1 MPITPKQKKIL
12 DFILDFRVQ
21 NGFSPSQ
28 QEIAD
33 QFGYRSLGTVQDF
46 IIRLQ
51 GNGYLE
57 KSWNA
62 KRGIKVS
69 TPERALPL
77 LGKVA
82 AGLPVEVLFHQEQI
96 EVPARMIRKS
106 GEYYALQVKGDS
118 MRDEG
123 ILDRDTIVVRK
134 QSTAENGQKVVAII
148 DNGAT
153 IKTYYRSD
161 GRVELKPA
169 NENFQTIQVDPSSSF
184 RIEGIFAGLL
194 RFNEEK
200 E

>member
-1 MPITPKQKKIL
+1 
-12 DFILDFRVQ
+12 
-21 NGFSPSQ
+21 
-28 QEIAD
+28 
-33 QFGYRSLGTVQDF
+33 
-46 IIRLQ
+46 
-51 GNGYLE
+51 
-57 KSWNA
+57 
-62 KRGIKVS
+62 
-69 TPERALPL
+69 
-77 LGKVA
+77 
-82 AGLPVEVLFHQEQI
+82 
-96 EVPARMIRKS
+96 MIRKS